1 MKIFKIMSV
10 VNITWMFWSA
20 MYIMHTCKTRNVK
33 QLFIKKKKKQ
43 HMLTIMFTH
52 ELKNSI
58 TKTHREILRE
68 LNRKLVFWGLMS
80 WLWHS
85 INIKICWKGPQ
96 KQIIKRHF
104 CEHWTYI
111 TKSGFRS
118 QHIVC
123 FVNWTYSS
131 HWQYT
136 AIQFAWFSH
145 EMLIVGLCTRQT
157 DIIGHCIMSCC
168 SFSDWRYEH
177 CILSWRVKLKI
188 IKPQK
193 DMLRPWF

>member
-1 MKIFKIMSV
+1 
-10 VNITWMFWSA
+10 
-20 MYIMHTCKTRNVK
+20 
-33 QLFIKKKKKQ
+33 
-43 HMLTIMFTH
+43 MFTH

-85 INIKICWKGPQ
+85 INIKICWKSPQ
-96 KQIIKRHF
+96 KLIIKRHF

-131 HWQYT
+131 HCTQ
-136 AIQFAWFSH
+136 QFNLHGSWVWNVNCWSVYETDWHHWPLHHILLFFQWLALWALHFK
-145 EMLIVGLCTRQT
+145 LACQT
-157 DIIGHCIMSCC
+157 
-168 SFSDWRYEH
+168 
-177 CILSWRVKLKI
+177 KNN
-188 IKPQK
+188 
-193 DMLRPWF
+193 